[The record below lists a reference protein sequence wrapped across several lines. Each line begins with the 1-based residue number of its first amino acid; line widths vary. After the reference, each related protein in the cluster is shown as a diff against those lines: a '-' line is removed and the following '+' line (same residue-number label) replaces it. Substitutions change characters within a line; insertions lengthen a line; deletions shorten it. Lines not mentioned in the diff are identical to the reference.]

1 MRRALCIALVA
12 VAGLVLL
19 PAVAEAGEIIKK
31 TYYDSKG
38 RAVGKYV
45 YQAGSSR
52 RSYARGSR
60 VRYPAY
66 RPGYVD
72 SGLVYSPALH
82 RVYRPA
88 TLSRSAYH
96 AGWRSYY
103 GYHGLSRHFTSP
115 LSLRLVAPQRV
126 YYRR

>member
-1 MRRALCIALVA
+1 MKRGFCIALA
-12 VAGLVLL
+12 AAGLFLL
-19 PAVAEAGEIIKK
+19 PAGSEAGEIIKK

-60 VRYPAY
+60 VRYPAD
-66 RPGYVD
+66 RPAYVD